1 MAYFLANPGW
11 EKPRKSENK
20 NYRFDHFL
28 PDPQQGIPKKMAK
41 KWPKN
46 KKTPLWLLFKTK
58 KMGKRRERVKK
69 KNYRSDHFLPV
80 P

>member
-1 MAYFLANPGW
+1 MASFQAKTGW
-11 EKPRKSENK
+11 EKPRTSENK

-41 KWPKN
+41 KLKKLKNTIMASFQN
-46 KKTPLWLLFKTK
+46 KKNGEAPRKS
-58 KMGKRRERVKK
+58 EK